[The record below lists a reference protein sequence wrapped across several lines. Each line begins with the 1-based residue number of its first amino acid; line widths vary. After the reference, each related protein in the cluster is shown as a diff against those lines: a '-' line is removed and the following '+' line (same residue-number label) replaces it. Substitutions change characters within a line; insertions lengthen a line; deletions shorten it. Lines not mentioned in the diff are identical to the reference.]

1 MTSYTIVALEAE
13 YTNFMFFFFIC
24 VKISII
30 LKNHMCKTVD
40 MLQWNMFDICHNY
53 NNDILLSK
61 FSYYSSN
68 TLRLG
73 ERLIYAVG

>member
-1 MTSYTIVALEAE
+1 
-13 YTNFMFFFFIC
+13 
-24 VKISII
+24 
-30 LKNHMCKTVD
+30 MCKTVD

-53 NNDILLSK
+53 NNDILLLK

-73 ERLIYAVG
+73 ERLIHAVD